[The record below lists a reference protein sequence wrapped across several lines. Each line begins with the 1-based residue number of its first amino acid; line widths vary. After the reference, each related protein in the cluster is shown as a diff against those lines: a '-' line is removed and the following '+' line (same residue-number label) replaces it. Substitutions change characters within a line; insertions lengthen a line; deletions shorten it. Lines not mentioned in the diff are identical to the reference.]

1 MAESE
6 EAVVEAE
13 TGSSE
18 EVEEEVGAEEVEA
31 SGDDAAEDLEVA
43 EEGAE
48 DEGEKE
54 APEPEAEAAAVEP
67 GRSEEEPT
75 HSPFSFKVD
84 GRRVDVEGASL
95 VDHPDVDGNPTQ
107 SVVIPR
113 DVWNS
118 KVQPYMADQGAF
130 ARKEADFRRQ
140 IADLDPT
147 QNETVI
153 RAQTLLDSFEEV
165 LSSEE
170 KLTEFLS
177 NFDGNKELWGLRAD
191 KAAASARIKSSEER
205 ESADRSVRDEADASR
220 QIESDLPGAVRQ
232 IADVLTT
239 DHGMQVHDRAL
250 AAAADAIAENPGMYY
265 HYATQAEA
273 DQYGVTVGEIVR
285 DDDRVASTINR
296 FNSLLSAGSEQQT
309 KTDEA
314 REKNRKALTKK
325 EVPPTIAA
333 KGSPAPGESE
343 TEYGNKEDFM
353 ADMGFNT

>member
-6 EAVVEAE
+6 EAVAEA
-13 TGSSE
+13 GSSE
-18 EVEEEVGAEEVEA
+18 VVEDEVGAEEVEA

-48 DEGEKE
+48 SGGEE
-54 APEPEAEAAAVEP
+54 EVTPEPEAEAAAVEP
-67 GRSEEEPT
+67 ERSEEEPAYK
-75 HSPFSFKVD
+75 PFSFTVD

-95 VDHPDVDGNPTQ
+95 VDHPDVDGNMTQ
-107 SVVIPR
+107 SVVVPR
-113 DVWNS
+113 DVWQS
-118 KVQPYMADQGAF
+118 KIQPYMADQGAT
-130 ARKEADFRRQ
+130 AKKEADFKRQ

-153 RAQTLLDSFEEV
+153 RAQTLLDSFEEI

-191 KAAASARIKSSEER
+191 KAAANARIKAGDER
-205 ESADRSVRDEADASR
+205 ESADRSVRDEAEASR

-232 IADVLTT
+232 IADVLK
-239 DHGMQVHDRAL
+239 DQHGMEVHDRAL

-265 HYATQAEA
+265 HYATEAEA
-273 DQYGVTVGEIVR
+273 QQYGVTVGEIVR

-296 FNSLLSAGSEQQT
+296 FNSLLSAGSEQQS

-325 EVPPTIAA
+325 DGPPTIAA
-333 KGSPAPGESE
+333 KGPPALGESE
-343 TEYGNKEDFM
+343 KDYKDKEEFM